1 MTTFCWLPPDS
12 VVIAS
17 VSRPSRILSWLT

>member
-1 MTTFCWLPPDS
+1 MMSQTVDS

-17 VSRPSRILSWLT
+17 VWKQIM